1 MRYTLDELEKL
12 RLIRLSGYNNE
23 WDNHYDDVQTSNHD
37 NFDCET
43 AKFMDWL
50 RRMEKRGRIEYLL
63 QFYEDKDIT
72 DYKKNIKM
80 IEYLHSGE

>member
-23 WDNHYDDVQTSNHD
+23 WDNYYDDVHTSNHD